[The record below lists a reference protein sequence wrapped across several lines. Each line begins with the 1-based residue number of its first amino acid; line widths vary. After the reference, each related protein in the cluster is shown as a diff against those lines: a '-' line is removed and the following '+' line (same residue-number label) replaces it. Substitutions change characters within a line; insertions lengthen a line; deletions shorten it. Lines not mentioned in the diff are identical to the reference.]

1 LNDWNK
7 NNNNGDVV
15 HKGTYDDGNHEQQ
28 HQRIPPRPR
37 VTVSRSV
44 SPQSKTPVRTIPCPI
59 ANKANT
65 ANTAIKAIKASL
77 ENPCKIRV
85 DVNQAT
91 PFLLMTGKI

>member
-1 LNDWNK
+1 MTMATTS
-7 NNNNGDVV
+7 NNTKEFPHGPVL
-15 HKGTYDDGNHEQQ
+15 
-28 HQRIPPRPR
+28 
-37 VTVSRSV
+37 RSAEACPL
-44 SPQSKTPVRTIPCPI
+44 SPKRLFAPSLAQI

-65 ANTAIKAIKASL
+65 AIKASL